1 MYFQAVYILGN
12 FWKFWSLLSGFVKA
26 DLAFG
31 LNSVLAYTFHF
42 SPGQPILSIDFSD
55 LL

>member
-26 DLAFG
+26 NLAFG
-31 LNSVLAYTFHF
+31 LIYEARTQVGLDETRTATQKMVFFY
-42 SPGQPILSIDFSD
+42 I
-55 LL
+55 

>member
-26 DLAFG
+26 NLAFG
-31 LNSVLAYTFHF
+31 LIYEAKTQVGLDETGHEGEKRVFFY
-42 SPGQPILSIDFSD
+42 I
-55 LL
+55 